1 MMEGIEFKRRKRDS
15 VFVNLDG
22 FGFND
27 KNDYIEVTSW
37 TNGEGYDIN
46 IGTNH
51 GNQNFTLSYSELE
64 ALKMCV
70 DILDKRNVKITGE

>member
-1 MMEGIEFKRRKRDS
+1 MEGIEFKKSKRDS

-27 KNDYIEVTSW
+27 KTDYIEVTAW

-51 GNQNFTLSYSELE
+51 GGQNFTLSYGEFD
-64 ALKMCV
+64 ALKMCI
-70 DILDKRNVKITGE
+70 DILDKRNVKITEE